1 MKPNLKKLCV
11 SAILIALSTVLSLI
25 KVWQMPL
32 GGSVTLLSM
41 VPICMISCL
50 YGVGYAVL
58 PCFAYGV
65 IQMFLGGVFSWGLTP
80 AVLIA
85 CILLDYILAYTTA
98 CFAGLFRHE
107 NFGLLYGVAFAF
119 LLRFIC
125 HFVSG
130 AVLFKSF
137 DVFNNPYIYSLCYN
151 GAYMLPEMIITCIAV
166 FFLSKSKSLKK
177 LLY

>member
-1 MKPNLKKLCV
+1 MKTNLKKLCV

-41 VPICMISCL
+41 VPVCMISCL
-50 YGVGYAVL
+50 YGVCYAVL
-58 PCFAYGV
+58 PCLAYGV

-85 CILLDYILAYTTA
+85 CILLDYILAYTST
-98 CFAGLFRHE
+98 CFAGLFRHKK
-107 NFGLLYGVAFAF
+107 FGLLYGVAFAF
-119 LLRFIC
+119 LVRFFC

-166 FFLSKSKSLKK
+166 FFLSKSKALKK